1 MTNECLQTS
10 KIAVKRQGSTSSEG
24 VKSRR
29 HKNSAGEILKL
40 ILCYAFLIVVAIL
53 VLLPIVYIVTM
64 AFNAEKSLY
73 IDTVFPTQ
81 YSFESFVRLFQQTD
95 FLTWYGNTIIVGIM
109 NAVLCLLLVL
119 PTSYALSRLRFKGRK
134 NYLMVFLVLQMFP
147 GTMAM
152 VAYYV
157 LLNMLG
163 LLDSYFG
170 LVLIFACTAVPG
182 STFMMKGFLDTIPRS
197 LEEAAMLDGATR
209 VQCVTKIIMPLAR
222 PMIGLILLFGFNA
235 PFGDYMLSKILIT
248 DPGKYTLALGIYQSI
263 FSQATTDYAMFAAA
277 SILSSLPIAVVYMA
291 LQKVIINGLGGAV
304 K

>member
-10 KIAVKRQGSTSSEG
+10 EIAVKRQRSTSSEG
-24 VKSRR
+24 LKSRR